1 MNAAGET
8 NAKVYFL
15 SFVDRNYSR
24 SSVLLNFNS
33 QNLYKEFIS
42 FKYETR
48 QIVKQLYS
56 LKKVLDES
64 SIIVIMSPSHKIT
77 VLARMILGC
86 PIILDAGWPLTDGVM
101 SRGLKPRTIGK
112 LITSFLLDFIS
123 FHSSS
128 HILVESNPQLS
139 RIRKYYFVS
148 LKKMTVSFT
157 GLNETAFEPQ
167 MHQGRI
173 AQTLSLQ
180 LRERSFQ
187 LVVLFRGKINKESGI
202 DVIVG
207 AAKTLINEMAFVILT
222 GVETALKELPS
233 NCFIISNVTASEM
246 AQIYE
251 ISDIALGQLSNH
263 PRLSYTIPHKAF
275 EAGYF
280 AKCYVT
286 ADSRGVQELYSEQN
300 SVYVPNVNVE
310 NLVLVLKN
318 LQSRELREKYGES
331 INKRYRSISSQEI
344 LNQSFERLIAE
355 LHSK

>member
-1 MNAAGET
+1 MDATSKT
-8 NAKVYFL
+8 NATIYFL

-24 SSVLLNFNS
+24 SSVLLNFES
-33 QNLYKEFIS
+33 KNLDKKFIS

-48 QIVKQLYS
+48 QIVKQLFS
-56 LKKVLDES
+56 IRKVLDRG
-64 SIIVIMSPSHKIT
+64 SIIVVMSPSHKIT
-77 VLARMILGC
+77 ILARLIVRC
-86 PIILDAGWPLTDGVM
+86 PIILDAGWPLTDGIL
-101 SRGLKPRTIGK
+101 SRGLKPRAIRN
-112 LITSFLLDFIS
+112 LILSFLLDFIS

-128 HILVESNPQLS
+128 HILVESQPQLL
-139 RIRKYYFVS
+139 RIRKHYFVS
-148 LKKMTVSFT
+148 SKKMSVSFT
-157 GLNETAFEPQ
+157 GLNETAFIPLV
-167 MHQGRI
+167 HQGRRD
-173 AQTLSLQ
+173 QTLSLQ
-180 LRERSFQ
+180 LWVQSFQ

-202 DVIVG
+202 DTILG
-207 AAKTLINEMAFVILT
+207 AAETLIDEMAFVILT
-222 GVETALKELPS
+222 GAETSLKELPS
-233 NCFIISNVTASEM
+233 NCFVISNVTESEM

-280 AKCYVT
+280 SKCYVT
-286 ADSRGVQELYSEQN
+286 AASRGVQELYSEEN

-344 LNQSFERLIAE
+344 LNQSFECLITE